1 MRLSILTIQAD
12 MKPILALVLACSTII
27 ILDSTIVA
35 IYSNISREPA
45 PIINTY
51 FFISLVVVF
60 IFINFI
66 LIQYSRQDY
75 LQSGY
80 KYHKLQRFFLWF
92 IIPIQIILCS
102 MLASI
107 VIQLLM
113 YRSYNVS
120 ILLSI
125 IYISHITAVGFLT
138 FLTYEFLSWFRL
150 VKNYLVLWYALSFSL
165 LVVNILISLVFFT
178 LVAADYDPI
187 IKLRSIRTALIDTS
201 VPVITPSLATIYDY
215 LSITSFVFAWI
226 PTVMLLKTYS
236 LRFGKSKYW
245 VLVTIPIVYFILPFL
260 FDELGTFDDLRLE
273 YGRQFNLVYNIF
285 FSPYRLVGGLLFGIV
300 FFMTAM
306 KIKRKDLRGL
316 VMCSGIGMTLLFG
329 STVIHGLSY
338 ILAPPFG
345 LITLSFMGLGSYT
358 LSIGIFTSSREL
370 ARDAVVRRELSRIA
384 GKQSSLFQNIGAAEM
399 EKTLVKSIKPIM
411 DKTIFAKDTSLQDPV
426 DQEDYKQMISEVL
439 TELKAR
445 KIR

>member
-1 MRLSILTIQAD
+1 

-165 LVVNILISLVFFT
+165 LVVNILISLVFFS

-187 IKLRSIRTALIDTS
+187 IKLRSIRT
-201 VPVITPSLATIYDY
+201 
-215 LSITSFVFAWI
+215 VF
-226 PTVMLLKTYS
+226 
-236 LRFGKSKYW
+236 
-245 VLVTIPIVYFILPFL
+245 
-260 FDELGTFDDLRLE
+260 D
-273 YGRQFNLVYNIF
+273 
-285 FSPYRLVGGLLFGIV
+285 
-300 FFMTAM
+300 
-306 KIKRKDLRGL
+306 
-316 VMCSGIGMTLLFG
+316 
-329 STVIHGLSY
+329 
-338 ILAPPFG
+338 
-345 LITLSFMGLGSYT
+345 
-358 LSIGIFTSSREL
+358 
-370 ARDAVVRRELSRIA
+370 
-384 GKQSSLFQNIGAAEM
+384 
-399 EKTLVKSIKPIM
+399 
-411 DKTIFAKDTSLQDPV
+411 
-426 DQEDYKQMISEVL
+426 
-439 TELKAR
+439 
-445 KIR
+445 